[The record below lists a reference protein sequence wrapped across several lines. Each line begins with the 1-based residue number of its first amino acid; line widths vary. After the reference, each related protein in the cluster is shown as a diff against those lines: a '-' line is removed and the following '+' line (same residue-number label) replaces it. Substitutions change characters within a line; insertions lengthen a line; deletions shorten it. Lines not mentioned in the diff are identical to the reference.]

1 MDIYLAIGFAL
12 LALGVSIVCRLRAM
26 RYLFVVAAALALS
39 SCLSLRLGND
49 NKKQPAGGQT
59 AGVPGA
65 AGSVAETRAPPSP
78 QALGLQCVVHWC
90 RVDGGRWD
98 LLVQHQRGCV
108 DASAV
113 GVAP

>member
-39 SCLSLRLGND
+39 SCLSLRLGSD
-49 NKKQPAGGQT
+49 NTKQPAGGQT

-65 AGSVAETRAPPSP
+65 ADSVAESVAPPRP
-78 QALGLQCVVHWC
+78 
-90 RVDGGRWD
+90 
-98 LLVQHQRGCV
+98 
-108 DASAV
+108 
-113 GVAP
+113 